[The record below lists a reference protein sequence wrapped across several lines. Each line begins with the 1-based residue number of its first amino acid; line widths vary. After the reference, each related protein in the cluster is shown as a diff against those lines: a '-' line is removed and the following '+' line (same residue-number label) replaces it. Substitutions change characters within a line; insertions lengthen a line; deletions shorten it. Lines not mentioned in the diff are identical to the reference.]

1 MLLYKLRK
9 NVPLPGE
16 AAPSPDVQLGE
27 CGWVL
32 LTPQVG
38 ILGRTRATYTSCT
51 AMPVALV
58 RWPRHQKKQLFAGS
72 VFPERGN
79 GEQRSTLWFHR
90 QGKMRPREGK

>member
-1 MLLYKLRK
+1 MLSYKLRK